1 MTTQTL
7 ATAEIENWFRIRV
20 WFLPN
25 FWLRLRKKN
34 AESCRSRLRHSGSGA
49 TSARQPTKNSFFLFG
64 NMALLP
70 AENSR
75 FSFRKHG
82 PPARGKFPFF
92 IRKHGPPARQAG
104 GAGPPI
110 SVIHF
115 VLSESELELDFMQS
129 NAAG

>member
-1 MTTQTL
+1 L
-7 ATAEIENWFRIRV
+7 KID
-20 WFLPN
+20 
-25 FWLRLRKKN
+25 
-34 AESCRSRLRHSGSGA
+34 SGSGSGFCQIFDSGSERK
-49 TSARQPTKNSFFLFG
+49 TQNPVEVDCGTPDPVPP
-64 NMALLP
+64 LP
-70 AENSR
+70 AS
-75 FSFRKHG
+75 
-82 PPARGKFPFF
+82 PPKIHFF